1 MSLKV
6 TERKVRELLEEMLI
20 DLTKAENG
28 NKAAAQRVRTK
39 SIAFAKIAKEYR
51 KFSINAE
58 RKVPKKSTSAKKSA
72 KKAPAAAAKTRRKR

>member
-28 NKAAAQRVRTK
+28 NKAASQRVRTK
-39 SIAFAKIAKEYR
+39 SIAFAKVAKEYR
-51 KFSINAE
+51 KFSLNAE
-58 RKVPKKSTSAKKSA
+58 KKVIKKPTLRKTA
-72 KKAPAAAAKTRRKR
+72 KKATPLPPTKNRRKG

>member
-39 SIAFAKIAKEYR
+39 SIAFAKVAKEYR
-51 KFSINAE
+51 KFSINAD
-58 RKVPKKSTSAKKSA
+58 KKGTKKSTTTKKTP
-72 KKAPAAAAKTRRKR
+72 KKAPPAPTRRRKK